1 MNIRVADITLKQGG
15 AKRSGVTFIEIL
27 IVITIVTTL
36 IFLATPRL
44 KGTLIKNQL
53 QAATRELSATM
64 RLAHSA
70 AVYYG
75 KPVVVYLN
83 VDEGSYWLDL
93 PKLPEQNKEYYPG
106 YDERKREWEQRRYFP
121 RDVAFAEVSTDAPLM
136 ERDRRVG
143 RVIFF
148 PNGSATAATIVLTNT
163 RGHKMTIDVPPATGI
178 VRVYKGAPGIETA
191 DSASKTGG

>member
-1 MNIRVADITLKQGG
+1 MNLRVVNTKLKHCDVR
-15 AKRSGVTFIEIL
+15 RSGVTFIEIL

-36 IFLATPRL
+36 IFMATPRL

-53 QAATRELSATM
+53 QAATRELSVTM

-93 PKLPEQNKEYYPG
+93 PQLSEQNKDYYPG

-121 RDVAFAEVSTDAPLM
+121 RDVAFAEVSTDAPLL
-136 ERDRRVG
+136 EKASRVG

-163 RGHKMTIDVPPATGI
+163 QGHKMTIDVPPATGI
-178 VRVYKGAPGIETA
+178 VRVYKGEPGIETA
-191 DSASKTGG
+191 DAASKTGG